1 MKRIAPIA
9 ATLTWLGTG
18 VVPVHAEAHVLAPC
32 EAYWDAEVVFV
43 GRVEAIKRSG
53 SVRIVS
59 FAVLEGFRDVA
70 TSTVEVSTGSPA
82 QSCNLAFGV
91 GHEYF
96 VYADRQET
104 AGGPREGRL
113 AAVSCT
119 RTRRVEDAG
128 ADLAYARELK
138 QGTAHAGYIS
148 GQVLITPRDLV
159 GRTTGPGRPATGIT
173 VTITGAGATDS
184 VVTDA
189 AGAFRVESR
198 GAGSY
203 RVSAEVPERF
213 YSDAPARL
221 VTLPDLRACANADAI
236 VHDNGHLS
244 GRVVDAAGRPLAGLP
259 IELGSAATAST
270 TPDGRGRAGRRTVTG
285 RDGRYTLAR
294 LPRGRFVLSI
304 PASPPGMAER
314 MPRIYYPGV
323 ETLAASARLSLASG
337 ERASLPDFRI
347 PGRHRFLVVS
357 GVVFDTSG
365 RPAQDAR
372 VYLKGAGDDDRVVSE
387 PVAADFMGAF
397 VIAAR
402 AGAVYQLFAERLRP
416 DGGSTRVESS
426 DPVTFTAGD
435 GLKPIRLTLE
445 RRY

>member
-1 MKRIAPIA
+1 MLTGLLSTVPAYGRAQTCCAQIQPPCAVYW
-9 ATLTWLGTG
+9 AT
-18 VVPVHAEAHVLAPC
+18 EA
-32 EAYWDAEVVFV
+32 VFV
-43 GRVEAIKRSG
+43 GRVHGIKRFG
-53 SVRIVS
+53 TERIVS
-59 FAVLEGFRDVA
+59 FSVIEGFRGVA
-70 TSTVEVSTGSPA
+70 SSTVDVTAGPA
-82 QSCNLAFGV
+82 GQACSLSFKM
-91 GHEYF
+91 GHEYV
-96 VYADRQET
+96 VYADRSGSP
-104 AGGPREGRL
+104 GGQSALR
-113 AAVSCT
+113 VSPCS

-138 QGTAHAGYIS
+138 QGTADAGYIS
-148 GQVLITPRDLV
+148 GQVLITPRDLG
-159 GRTTGPGRPATGIT
+159 GRTTGPGLPAAGIT
-173 VTITGAGATDS
+173 VTITGGGATDS

-198 GAGSY
+198 GPGSY
-203 RVSAEVPERF
+203 RVGADVPDRF
-213 YSDAPARL
+213 YSDAPVRL

-236 VHDNGHLS
+236 VYDNGHVS
-244 GRVVDAAGRPLAGLP
+244 GRVVDAAGRALAGLT

-270 TPDGRGRAGRRTVTG
+270 RPDGRDRAGRKTVTG

-347 PGRHRFLVVS
+347 PGRHRFFAVS

-365 RPAQDAR
+365 RPAEDAR
-372 VYLKGAGDDDRVVSE
+372 VYLKGAGNDDRIVSE

-435 GLKPIRLTLE
+435 ALKPIRLTLE

>member
-1 MKRIAPIA
+1 MKQVAQIA
-9 ATLTWLGTG
+9 AILTWLGTG
-18 VVPVHAEAHVLAPC
+18 LVPVHAEAHVQAPC
-32 EAYWDAEVVFV
+32 AAYWEAEVVFV

-53 SVRIVS
+53 TVRMVS
-59 FAVLEGFRDVA
+59 FAVLEGLRGVA
-70 TSTVEVSTGSPA
+70 SSTVDVSTGPPG
-82 QSCNLAFGV
+82 QSCNLPFAV

-96 VYADRQET
+96 VYADRQES
-104 AGGPREGRL
+104 AGGPREG
-113 AAVSCT
+113 VSCSG
-119 RTRRVEDAG
+119 TRRVEDAG

-138 QGTAHAGYIS
+138 QGTAHAGSIS
-148 GQVLITPRDLV
+148 GQVLITPRDLG
-159 GRTTGPGRPATGIT
+159 GRTTGPGLPAAGIT
-173 VTITGAGATDS
+173 VTITGGGATDS

-198 GAGSY
+198 GPGSY
-203 RVSAEVPERF
+203 RVSADVPDRF
-213 YSDAPARL
+213 YSDAPVRL
-221 VTLPDLRACANADAI
+221 VVLPDLRACANADAI
-236 VHDNGHLS
+236 FYDNGHVS
-244 GRVVDAAGRPLAGLP
+244 GRVVDAAGRALAGLT

-270 TPDGRGRAGRRTVTG
+270 RPDGRDRAGRKTVTG

-323 ETLAASARLSLASG
+323 ETLAASPRLSLASG

-347 PGRHRFLVVS
+347 PGRHRFLAVS

-365 RPAQDAR
+365 RPAEDAR
-372 VYLKGAGDDDRVVSE
+372 VYLKGAGDDDRIVSE

>member
-1 MKRIAPIA
+1 
-9 ATLTWLGTG
+9 
-18 VVPVHAEAHVLAPC
+18 
-32 EAYWDAEVVFV
+32 VVFV

-53 SVRIVS
+53 TVRIVS
-59 FAVLEGFRDVA
+59 FAVLEAVRGVA
-70 TSTVEVSTGSPA
+70 SSALDVSTGAPG
-82 QSCNLAFGV
+82 QSCHLPFRV

-96 VYADRQET
+96 VYADREDRQ
-104 AGGPREGRL
+104 GGPREGGL

-138 QGTAHAGYIS
+138 QGTAPAGYIS
-148 GQVLITPRDLV
+148 GQVLVTPLDLW
-159 GRTTGPGRPATGIT
+159 GRTTGPGLPAAGIT
-173 VTITGAGATDS
+173 VTITGGGATDS
-184 VVTDA
+184 VATDA
-189 AGAFRVESR
+189 AGAFRVES
-198 GAGSY
+198 GGPGSY
-203 RVSAEVPERF
+203 RVSADVPDRF
-213 YSDAPARL
+213 YSDVPARL
-221 VTLPDLRACANADAI
+221 VTLPDLRACVNVDATF
-236 VHDNGHLS
+236 HDNGYVS
-244 GRVVDAAGRPLAGLP
+244 GRVLDAAGRPLAGLT
-259 IELGSAATAST
+259 IELESAATAST
-270 TPDGRGRAGRRTVTG
+270 RADGRGRAGRRTVTG

-304 PASPPGMAER
+304 PVSPPVMADR
-314 MPRIYYPGV
+314 MPRIYFPGV
-323 ETLAASARLSLASG
+323 ETLAASARLPLASG
-337 ERASLPDFRI
+337 ERASLPDLRI
-347 PGRHRFLVVS
+347 PGRHGFLAVS
-357 GVVFDTSG
+357 GVVFDASG
-365 RPAQDAR
+365 RPAEDAR
-372 VYLKGAGDDDRVVSE
+372 VYLKGAGDEDRIVSE

>member
-1 MKRIAPIA
+1 MKQIAPIA
-9 ATLTWLGTG
+9 AILTWLGTG
-18 VVPVHAEAHVLAPC
+18 FVPAHAEGHVEAPC
-32 EAYWDAEVVFV
+32 AAYWRAEVVFV
-43 GRVEAIKRSG
+43 GRVEAIGRSG
-53 SVRIVS
+53 TVRMVS
-59 FAVLEGFRDVA
+59 FAVLEGLRGVA
-70 TSTVEVSTGSPA
+70 SSTVDVSTGPPS
-82 QSCNLAFGV
+82 QSCNPPFAV
-91 GHEYF
+91 GHEYV
-96 VYADRQET
+96 VYADRQESP
-104 AGGPREGRL
+104 GGL

-138 QGTAHAGYIS
+138 EGTAHPGYIS
-148 GQVLITPRDLV
+148 GQVLITPRDLG
-159 GRTTGPGRPATGIT
+159 GRTTGPGLPAAGIT
-173 VTITGAGATDS
+173 VTITGGGATDS

-198 GAGSY
+198 GPGSY
-203 RVSAEVPERF
+203 RVSADVPDRF
-213 YSDAPARL
+213 YSDAPVRL
-221 VTLPDLRACANADAI
+221 VTLPDLRACANADA
-236 VHDNGHLS
+236 VFYDNGQVS
-244 GRVVDAAGRPLAGLP
+244 GRVVDAAGRALAGLT

-270 TPDGRGRAGRRTVTG
+270 KPDGRDRAGRKTVTG
-285 RDGRYTLAR
+285 RDGRYALAR

-304 PASPPGMAER
+304 SASPPGMAER

-337 ERASLPDFRI
+337 ERARLPDFRI
-347 PGRHRFLVVS
+347 PGRHRFLAVS

-365 RPAQDAR
+365 RPAEDAR
-372 VYLKGAGDDDRVVSE
+372 VYLKGAGDDDRIVSE